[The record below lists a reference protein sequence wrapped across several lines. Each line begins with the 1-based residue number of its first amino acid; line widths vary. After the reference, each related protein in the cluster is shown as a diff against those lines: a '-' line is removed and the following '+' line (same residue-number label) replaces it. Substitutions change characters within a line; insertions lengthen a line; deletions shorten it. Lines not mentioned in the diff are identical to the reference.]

1 VTAVAESS
9 HARVEVTTAPSKK
22 PHLSSPRRVAANR
35 TVSIAL
41 IALLVMSAFWI
52 AFQLFEGPVATFW
65 YTTRQHQL
73 ASQLEAARPHTGKG
87 AAIAVLQI
95 PRLGT
100 NLVIAEG
107 DAPQQLRS
115 GPGHR
120 IGTPQPGDVG
130 NSVIVAH
137 RSGWGGPFADLGQLK
152 TDDLV
157 VVQTRGGDGTPRNG
171 VFKVVSIAPGAG
183 GDDLVPF
190 SSSTDRRL
198 TLVAGTGGQFS
209 NRRLVVTA
217 VSGTVGKVHASSITN
232 ATTSSG
238 SALWNP
244 EMLLVLLG
252 IGGAITIG
260 LAIRRRYSTAVVVT
274 VVTPLV
280 ALGLLGIMLEIDNMV
295 PAVR

>member
-1 VTAVAESS
+1 MTAVAETTQARAQPRKSATAKTRPPSS
-9 HARVEVTTAPSKK
+9 SGNAV
-22 PHLSSPRRVAANR
+22 RRV
-35 TVSIAL
+35 VVIASF
-41 IALLVMSAFWI
+41 ALLAMTAGWVV
-52 AFQLFEGPVATFW
+52 FQLFEGPVATFW

-73 ASQLEAARPHTGKG
+73 ASQLSAARPHSGKG
-87 AAIAVLQI
+87 SAIAVLQI

-137 RSGWGGPFADLGQLK
+137 RSGWGAPFADLGTLK
-152 TDDLV
+152 TGDLI
-157 VVQTRGGDGTPRNG
+157 VVQTRGGDGVPRNG
-171 VFKVVSIAPGAG
+171 VFKVVSITSASEN
-183 GDDLVPF
+183 DLAPF
-190 SSSTDRRL
+190 SGSTDRRV
-198 TLVAGTGGQFS
+198 TLIAGTGGQYS
-209 NRRLVVTA
+209 NRRLIVTA
-217 VSGTVGKVHASSITN
+217 VSGKTGKLRASSISD

-238 SALWNP
+238 SALWNT

-252 IGGAITIG
+252 IGGVVALGFAT
-260 LAIRRRYSTAVVVT
+260 RRRYSAVVVA
-274 VVTPLV
+274 VVVSPLV
-280 ALGLLGIMLEIDNMV
+280 VLGLLGLVLQIDNML